1 MKKPP
6 RNETLEQR
14 AIRQE
19 GERHAL
25 RLREIKAMSARL
37 KALQPYVPAL
47 EAAGVMLYAPDI
59 RVLGRQKPLHLLD
72 GYFNR
77 KAVKT
82 TLDVLTRHGFKEI
95 KRDEQRSYTDIV
107 IAKGHL
113 QIRLSLD
120 KTSEEMASA
129 AK

>member
-6 RNETLEQR
+6 QNETLEQA
-14 AIRQE
+14 AIRLE
-19 GERHAL
+19 GERHAW

-47 EAAGVMLYAPDI
+47 EAAGVTLHAADI
-59 RVLGRQKPLHLLD
+59 KVLGRMKPLHVLD

-77 KAVKT
+77 RQVKT
-82 TLDVLTRHGFKEI
+82 TLEVLTRHGFKEI
-95 KRDEQRSYTDIV
+95 KRDEHRSYTDIV

-113 QIRLSLD
+113 QIRLTLD
-120 KTSEEMASA
+120 KPSEEMASA
-129 AK
+129 AT

>member
-6 RNETLEQR
+6 QNETLEQA
-14 AIRQE
+14 AIRLE
-19 GERHAL
+19 SDRHAW

-37 KALQPYVPAL
+37 KALQTYVPAL
-47 EAAGVMLYAPDI
+47 EAAGVKLHAADI
-59 RVLGRQKPLHLLD
+59 KVLGRQKPLHLLD

-77 KAVKT
+77 RQVKT
-82 TLDVLTRHGFKEI
+82 TLEVLTHHGFKEI
-95 KRDEQRSYTDIV
+95 KRDEMVSYTVYI

-120 KTSEEMASA
+120 KTSEEMGKA
-129 AK
+129 A